1 MIPAEIRREPPGQV
15 LRGGV
20 QAKSHLPESL
30 FQACSLKTGLVFLHV
45 QRQAGFRSLTLQDL
59 GCPGH
64 ALHLTVARFF
74 FLIMLLPPVR
84 LGKSRAEGQPSFP
97 LDKNPMGQLLG
108 CPHPTTGSPVAGSS
122 PLSNPNLVEKL
133 PLIINQIFRGLS
145 PGGTELSE
153 LTLEVW
159 RCVEGKK

>member
-1 MIPAEIRREPPGQV
+1 
-15 LRGGV
+15 
-20 QAKSHLPESL
+20 
-30 FQACSLKTGLVFLHV
+30 
-45 QRQAGFRSLTLQDL
+45 
-59 GCPGH
+59 
-64 ALHLTVARFF
+64 
-74 FLIMLLPPVR
+74 MLLPPVR
-84 LGKSRAEGQPSFP
+84 LGKSRAEGQPRFP

-108 CPHPTTGSPVAGSS
+108 CPHPATSSPMAGSS

-133 PLIINQIFRGLS
+133 PLIINQIFRGPS